1 MDNLASSPERRYK
14 GAGNRSEEIFSRV
27 ALFPCL
33 PGGRRRPPGFFLPER
48 GGQGR
53 PLQQDLERELLRA
66 AVSKQVNR
74 SMQVDIDPPGKKSRP
89 TVVVADAA

>member
-1 MDNLASSPERRYK
+1 M
-14 GAGNRSEEIFSRV
+14 
-27 ALFPCL
+27 
-33 PGGRRRPPGFFLPER
+33 PGGRRRPPGFFLSER

-74 SMQVDIDPPGKKSRP
+74 PMQVDIDPPGKKSRP
-89 TVVVADAA
+89 AVVVADEP